1 MLKPAQINLCLLYFS
16 QQHITMKAKLEKV
29 YLWGHQYQTEELL
42 ANIKEEIL

>member
-1 MLKPAQINLCLLYFS
+1 ME
-16 QQHITMKAKLEKV
+16 AKLEKF